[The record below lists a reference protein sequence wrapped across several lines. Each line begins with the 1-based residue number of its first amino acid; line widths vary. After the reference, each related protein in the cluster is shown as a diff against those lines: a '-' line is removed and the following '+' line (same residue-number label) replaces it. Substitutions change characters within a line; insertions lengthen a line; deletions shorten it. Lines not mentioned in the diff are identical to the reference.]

1 MWNFLYLIKIQ
12 TYMMG
17 ENCQRCNRK
26 MDYPWLTHCSDK
38 CLFDIVKNSESI
50 SDTPVEDWDSNPWI

>member
-1 MWNFLYLIKIQ
+1 
-12 TYMMG
+12 MG
-17 ENCQRCNRK
+17 ENCQNCKGK

-50 SDTPVEDWDSNPWI
+50 SETPVEDWDSNPWV